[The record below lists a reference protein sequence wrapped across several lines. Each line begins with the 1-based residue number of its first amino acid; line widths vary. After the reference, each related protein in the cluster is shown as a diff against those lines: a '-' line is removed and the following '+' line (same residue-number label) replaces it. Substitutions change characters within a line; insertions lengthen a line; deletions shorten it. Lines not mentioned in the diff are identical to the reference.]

1 MTRVWS
7 EGFEMGDLV
16 GYTLPTATLPTIS
29 TTRRSGS
36 YAVHIHGGNYT
47 NCKLQKSITAGSEFY
62 FRVAVYINNFAY
74 TANHNIYFMNG
85 SNTVGSIQFN
95 NSNYIYISING
106 LTDTGSTLLLVN
118 TWYLIEVHIKVDN
131 TTGVLEVK
139 LEGIPEVDVS
149 GDTQGSYSTID
160 SIVFL
165 DSSDD
170 QIWIDDIA
178 LNDTAGAADN
188 SWCGDGKI
196 IKLTPDDDV
205 TTELTQYPALTDHH
219 ADVDDYP
226 ADGDTT
232 YVQGTVVDEEDLYE
246 LSASGLV
253 AADVDTINRV
263 WVESRSKDTVASGG
277 EVALFIV
284 SNAVED
290 TGADVILT
298 TTYTTKVLSEEFLQN
313 PDGPAAWSVAALDA
327 LQAGVRTRA

>member
-7 EGFEMGDLV
+7 EGFELQDLV
-16 GYTLPTATLPTIS
+16 GYTASPGIS
-29 TTRRSGS
+29 TSVKRSGAAS
-36 YAVHIHGGNYT
+36 YAGADTYT
-47 NCKLQKSITAGSEFY
+47 SSFTKTITAVSEFY
-62 FRVAVYINNFAY
+62 LRFAVYLN
-74 TANHNIYFMNG
+74 
-85 SNTVGSIQFN
+85 N
-95 NSNYIYISING
+95 NSSTTFYWKKGGTTLGYITINTSGITISCNG
-106 LTDTGSTLLLVN
+106 LTDTGAYIPIVNSWTLL
-118 TWYLIEVHIKVDN
+118 EVHIKIND
-131 TTGVLEVK
+131 TTGVVEIK
-139 LEGIPEVDVS
+139 YEGLLDASVS
-149 GDTQGSYSTID
+149 GDTKPGADTTVDTLYFERFNAGGYYP
-160 SIVFL
+160 VL
-165 DSSDD
+165 YL
-170 QIWIDDIA
+170 DDIG
-178 LNDTAGAADN
+178 LNNTAGGVDD

-196 IKLTPDDDV
+196 IMLTPNDDV

-284 SNAVED
+284 SDATEG
-290 TGADVILT
+290 TGADVVLGT
-298 TTYTTKVLSEEFLQN
+298 AYSTKVMSQEFLQD

-327 LQAGVRTRA
+327 LRAGVRTRA

>member
-7 EGFEMGDLV
+7 EGFEMRDLV
-16 GYTLPTATLPTIS
+16 GYTASAGAGIS
-29 TTRRSGS
+29 TTVKRSGGASFYS
-36 YAVHIHGGNYT
+36 YDWTSGYLN
-47 NCKLQKSITAGSEFY
+47 KSITAVSELYLRFATY
-62 FRVAVYINNFAY
+62 LDNTDTRTLTWYHDATELGHIHISTGGIN
-74 TANHNIYFMNG
+74 
-85 SNTVGSIQFN
+85 
-95 NSNYIYISING
+95 ISTNG
-106 LTDTGSTLLLVN
+106 LTDAGAHTLSASA
-118 TWYLIEVHIKVDN
+118 WFMIEVHIKIDDA
-131 TTGVLEVK
+131 TGVVEVK
-139 LEGIPEVDVS
+139 FDGIAECDVS
-149 GDTQGSYSTID
+149 GDTKPGADTTVTSLKFSSSGSTYTILY
-160 SIVFL
+160 L
-165 DSSDD
+165 DDMA
-170 QIWIDDIA
+170 I
-178 LNDTAGAADN
+178 NDTAGGVDD

-284 SNAVED
+284 SNATEG
-290 TGADVILT
+290 TGADVVLG
-298 TTYTTKVLSEEFLQN
+298 TTYATKVMSQEFLQD
-313 PDGPAAWSVAALDA
+313 PDGPAAWDVAALDA